1 MRNLLFVPLFLLAAC
16 GGNGASAPVETA
28 TPDPAPEITTEPAAA
43 VPSVEFK
50 ASTLRTPL
58 PEGLEFPFAYHR
70 LNDNVKTA
78 EADKER
84 RVFVEILGT
93 APQQARD
100 ALDQA
105 LKGKGFAEPASQ
117 QAKGVTEF
125 TYSRADGTQVIV
137 KLDERLNK
145 KKAPDATGTIHLT
158 WRPA

>member
-1 MRNLLFVPLFLLAAC
+1 MRNLLFVSLFLLAAC
-16 GGNGASAPVETA
+16 GGNGASAPAQTT
-28 TPDPAPEITTEPAAA
+28 TPEPAPEVSAEPAAV
-43 VPSVEFK
+43 VPSDEFK
-50 ASTLRTPL
+50 TSTLRTPL
-58 PEGLEFPFAYHR
+58 PEGLEFPFSYHR

-105 LKGKGFAEPASQ
+105 LKGKGFVEPVSQ
-117 QAKGVTEF
+117 QVKGVTEF
-125 TYSRADGTQVIV
+125 TYSRADGAQVIV

-145 KKAPDATGTIHLT
+145 KKAPNATGTIHLT
-158 WRPA
+158 WRSA